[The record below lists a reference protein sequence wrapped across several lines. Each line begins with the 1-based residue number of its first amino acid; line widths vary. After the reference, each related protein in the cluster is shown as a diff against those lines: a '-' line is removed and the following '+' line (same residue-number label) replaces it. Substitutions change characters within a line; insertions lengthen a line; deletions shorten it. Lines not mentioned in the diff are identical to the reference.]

1 MGKYHVE
8 KYSSIRYDLWNEF
21 VANAKNATF
30 LFHRDF
36 MEYHQDRFEDYSLL
50 VFDEKN
56 HLKAI
61 LPANRVGDNLYSHQG
76 LTYGGLVINASTL
89 LFEVIQMSQVLL
101 RFLYKQQILKLY
113 LKIIPFIYNDI
124 PSDEMEYISFLL
136 HAKLYRRDAIAILD
150 ITNQIEKSRVR
161 KRGIEK
167 GLNNNLVI
175 KEVDDFEIFWNELLI
190 PNLKER
196 YNVAPVHTL
205 DEIRYLK
212 LKFPTKIKQFNV
224 YLDKKVLGGVTI
236 FETDNVIHPQYIAG
250 NKDFNNLYGGLDFLY
265 DYLINKVY
273 RESKYFDFGI
283 SNEKNGMQLNEKLHY
298 WKESFGARTVVQNFY
313 EIETKNYTLL
323 ENVLI

>member
-1 MGKYHVE
+1 MKNYTVRKYQSSN
-8 KYSSIRYDLWNEF
+8 YSLWNEF

-36 MEYHQDRFEDYSLL
+36 MEYHQDRFEDFSLL

-56 HLKAI
+56 LLKAI

-76 LTYGGLVINASTL
+76 LTYGGLVISASTM
-89 LFEVIQMSQVLL
+89 LFEVIQINQVILS
-101 RFLYKQQILKLY
+101 FLYEQQILKLH
-113 LKIIPFIYNDI
+113 LKIIPTIYNNI

-150 ITNQIEKSRVR
+150 ITNQVEKSRVR

-167 GLNNNLVI
+167 GLKNNLVI

-196 YNVAPVHTL
+196 YNVSPVHTL
-205 DEIRYLK
+205 EEIKYLK

-224 YLDKKVLGGVTI
+224 YLDKKIIGGVTI
-236 FETDNVIHPQYIAG
+236 FETNNVIHPQYIAG

-265 DYLINKVY
+265 DYLINNVY

-283 SNEKNGMQLNEKLHY
+283 SNENNGLQLNEKLHY

-313 EIETKNYTLL
+313 EIETKNHTLL